1 MLCERVSFWK
11 LHGILVRRK
20 VVEKP
25 MTNHR
30 QTVENATF
38 GVEQMLFC
46 IDSWVAKQV
55 PPNLF
60 RMRIHLVQ
68 HQSRDGQ
75 TGASR
80 QNTRELPLHQNH
92 PFLSTHV
99 IITYFG
105 PVAVYYC
112 YCHLLPFISKF
123 LSSLNGYSSKNGYG
137 SVRGDPDVWKE

>member
-55 PPNLF
+55 RRTKSVPYE
-60 RMRIHLVQ
+60 
-68 HQSRDGQ
+68 
-75 TGASR
+75 
-80 QNTRELPLHQNH
+80 NTSGTTSIKRWANRSKSTKYTRTAFAPEPSFSFNACNH
-92 PFLSTHV
+92 HV
-99 IITYFG
+99 LWTCCG
-105 PVAVYYC
+105 LLL
-112 YCHLLPFISKF
+112 LLPSAALHFKVSVFIKWVE
-123 LSSLNGYSSKNGYG
+123 LKK
-137 SVRGDPDVWKE
+137 RVWIGPR